1 MFASVEVQKKSR
13 GKNNHVHT
21 DVYTVLLP
29 SSKMSK
35 VSDPLRSILC
45 TVDQKPLTWKDVLL
59 HVVLIDE
66 WVYECLELVIRY
78 LYRSPFWNI
87 LKSTIICYMILLDL
101 FIFQSNMDTAEW
113 KVMVSS
119 VDDFYVVTAK
129 KSALTNESHARKL
142 YGW

>member
-13 GKNNHVHT
+13 GKNNHVPVHT

-87 LKSTIICYMILLDL
+87 LKSTIICYMILLDWS
-101 FIFQSNMDTAEW
+101 FHF
-113 KVMVSS
+113 S
-119 VDDFYVVTAK
+119 VKYGYSRMEGDGKFCWWFLCCHCK
-129 KSALTNESHARKL
+129 KIRSDKREPCT
-142 YGW
+142 